1 MNETRCWIG
10 LVVQSRF
17 EKSDDNVG
25 STRDARAPAK
35 ENAAYA
41 GLL

>member
-1 MNETRCWIG
+1 MNETRCLVG

-17 EKSDDNVG
+17 VKSDDNVG
-25 STRDARAPAK
+25 FQRDARAPEK
-35 ENAAYA
+35 LAAYA